1 MSRPWAGCREY
12 ALSSDADKPLLIIGT
27 GACGYGLLRA
37 LRRLDPRRRI
47 ALVTSDDG
55 AAYARAQLPAAMADG
70 REARDLVIATAEQM
84 AYRLEATVHTQ
95 TQVLHIERERSV
107 VITDRGELAYSRL
120 VLAVGSD
127 AIRPGGIR
135 GSGGG
140 RILTVSTLAE
150 YRYFRHQLSGRGR
163 VVLLGGSLSA
173 CEFADRLAQSGYA
186 VTLLESASRLLG
198 ERLPALCAGRLRQ
211 ALKAAGV
218 RVVLESGLQRADQ
231 DADGLEL
238 TLRSGATCAADV
250 VLALGGSQPRNA
262 LARDARLDVRA
273 GIVVDDVNLSSDPH
287 IYALGSCAERGGR
300 GRAYTQDVDESCA
313 ALARTLTGNAS
324 RAPWR
329 QPLHRLALGGTR
341 FALCVPPQVAGE
353 WHEVATAKGV
363 TALFKDLR
371 GDLRGF
377 ALIGEPAE
385 RADELYRRLTR

>member
-1 MSRPWAGCREY
+1 MGCREC
-12 ALSSDADKPLLIIGT
+12 ALSTDIDKPVLIIGT

-37 LRRLDPRRRI
+37 LRRLEPHRRV

-55 AAYARAQLPAAMADG
+55 AAYSRPQLPTAMAEG

-84 AYRLEATVHTQ
+84 AHRLEATVHTQ

-107 VITDRGELAYSRL
+107 VITDRGELAYSSL

-135 GSGGG
+135 GSGGN
-140 RILTVSTLAE
+140 RILTVASLAE

-173 CEFADRLAQSGYA
+173 CEFADRLAHSGYA
-186 VTLLESASRLLG
+186 VTLLEPAGRLLG
-198 ERLPALCAGRLRQ
+198 ERLPALCAGRLQQ

-218 RVVLESGLQRADQ
+218 RVVLESGLQRTDQ
-231 DADGLEL
+231 CIDGLEL
-238 TLRSGATCAADV
+238 TLRSGATCIADV
-250 VLALGGSQPRNA
+250 VLALGGSQPRTA
-262 LARDARLDVRA
+262 LARDAMLEVRA
-273 GIVVDDVNLSSDPH
+273 GIVVDDANLSSDPD

-300 GRAYTQDVDESCA
+300 GRAYVQDADEACV
-313 ALARTLTGNAS
+313 ALARTLGGNVA

-329 QPLHRLALGGTR
+329 QPLHRLELGGVPL
-341 FALCVPPQVAGE
+341 ALCGPPPVGGE
-353 WHEVATAKGV
+353 WHEVATARGV
-363 TALFKDLR
+363 TACFEDRR

-377 ALIGEPAE
+377 ALFGEPAA
-385 RADELYRRLTR
+385 RADELYRRLSR